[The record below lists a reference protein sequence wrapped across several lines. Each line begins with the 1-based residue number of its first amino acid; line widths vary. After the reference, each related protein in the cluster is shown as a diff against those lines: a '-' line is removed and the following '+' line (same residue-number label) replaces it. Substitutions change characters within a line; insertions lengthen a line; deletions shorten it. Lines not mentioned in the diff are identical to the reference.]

1 MAALDDLRSDLRAD
15 LYDTSEDT
23 AAQFF
28 DNAKLERYIRAGV
41 RVLGL
46 ASADDVT
53 PDKAELVLLYARHKA
68 ADAYA
73 FFVAQEG
80 KYEAAGGNKVD
91 HDNLYEKYREMAKT
105 ALVEFNQLTA
115 AQQTQRIGF
124 VGLRRD

>member
-1 MAALDDLRSDLRAD
+1 MAAQDELRGDLRAD
-15 LYDTSEDT
+15 LYDTSED
-23 AAQFF
+23 AAVQFF
-28 DNAKLERYIRAGV
+28 DDLKLDRYIRAGV

-73 FFVAQEG
+73 FFVAQNG

-91 HDNLYEKYREMAKT
+91 LDNLYEKYREMAST
-105 ALVEFNQLTA
+105 ALAEFNQLTA
-115 AQQTQRIGF
+115 SQQPQRMGF
-124 VGLRRD
+124 VGLQRN